1 MKIITRFIEDEVYE
15 ASNALGNTVRID
27 MRNPEIKANQSPVE
41 LLLSSLAACAAVDVI
56 LMLRKK
62 RKEIIDLQIETEGER
77 NEVPPRYFKK
87 IHSKFI
93 LISPDTSEEDL
104 YKVTKLSIEKYCSV
118 ASSLKSE
125 ISFSVE
131 VRNPE

>member
-1 MKIITRFIEDEVYE
+1 MKITTRFIEDEVYE
-15 ASNALGNTVRID
+15 SVNSLGNSVRID
-27 MRNPEIKANQSPVE
+27 MRSPDVKAGQSPVE

-62 RKEIIDLQIETEGER
+62 RKEIVDLVIETEGER
-77 NEVPPRYFKK
+77 NEVPPRYFKN
-87 IHSKFI
+87 IHIKFL

-118 ASSLKSE
+118 ASSLKSKVT
-125 ISFSVE
+125 FDVE
-131 VRNPE
+131 VKKI

>member
-27 MRNPEIKANQSPVE
+27 MRNQEIKANQSPVE

-77 NEVPPRYFKK
+77 NEVPPRYFKN
-87 IHSKFI
+87 IHAKFI

-131 VRNPE
+131 VKKS

>member
-27 MRNPEIKANQSPVE
+27 MRNQEIKANQSPVE

-62 RKEIIDLQIETEGER
+62 RKEIIDLRIETEGER

-87 IHSKFI
+87 IHAKFI

-131 VRNPE
+131 VKKS